1 MKLGYKSQEQLAAER
16 SVREAKREERIAKYG
31 EAQPDAEEKKRIDS
45 AEMAARAADVAKRAA
60 QAEGATEEQAMAA
73 GEEARS
79 FSQATP
85 AERYFAEA
93 RRRDKEMLGG
103 FKTYGD
109 KARFDQMNAV
119 RKLQGKEALDADPL
133 KQFDKDMSKS
143 MAFGAESS
151 LNTPEGRQRAM
162 QAGVK
167 AGLSF
172 NDADAAVQGAFKRLQ
187 EIGKRD
193 KALKAVPEQY
203 GPPKGLAGAG
213 AGAGVT
219 APTGARVTTPTAAP
233 VTVEATP
240 VEEGMFSK
248 LGGAARGA
256 ALPVSLAATATRTLP
271 SYVKGLQQTAAA
283 APKLS
288 TAQAGLAAAEKG
300 VKNVMR
306 LGGNKVPLAGS
317 PYESAL
323 GKTTARATQA
333 AAEVSAA
340 EKGLRAGAA
349 AEKLA
354 PVAKVAGKI
363 APAAKVL
370 GKVATPLAVG
380 AELYDTGRFAFS
392 PEQREKMT
400 REVEATAEKGALRSA
415 LGGAVSPMKTILG
428 TGKLAVEALQSGSR
442 ARESE
447 AAAKTA
453 QSVSDARLAAR
464 RADYSDEEFKAL
476 SQEERSTY
484 LKNLRGRIKAQ

>member
-1 MKLGYKSQEQLAAER
+1 MATARYKSQEQLEAER

-31 EAQPDAEEKKRIDS
+31 TNIPNAEEKKRIAS
-45 AEMAARAADVAKRAA
+45 EEMAARAADVAKRAA

-172 NDADAAVQGAFKRLQ
+172 NEADAAVQGAFKRLQ

-193 KALKAVPEQY
+193 KTT
-203 GPPKGLAGAG
+203 AGATTPSG
-213 AGAGVT
+213 TVPAKVGV
-219 APTGARVTTPTAAP
+219 PPMLARTPEPKTTTPTAAP

-288 TAQAGLAAAEKG
+288 TAQEGLAAAEKG

-323 GKTTARATQA
+323 AKTTAKATEA
-333 AAEVSAA
+333 AAQVSAA
-340 EKGLRAGAA
+340 EKGLKAGAV

-354 PVAKVAGKI
+354 PAAKVAGKI

-447 AAAKTA
+447 AAAKTT

>member
-1 MKLGYKSQEQLAAER
+1 MKLGYKSQQQLEAER
-16 SVREAKREERIAKYG
+16 SVREAKREERKQKYG
-31 EAQPDAEEKKRIDS
+31 TNIPDAEEKKRIE
-45 AEMAARAADVAKRAA
+45 AEEMAARAADVAKRAA
-60 QAEGATEEQAMAA
+60 QAGGATDEQAMAA

-85 AERYFAEA
+85 NERTMAA
-93 RRRDKEMLGG
+93 MRQRDKELLGG

-109 KARFDQMNAV
+109 KARFEQMNAV

-193 KALKAVPEQY
+193 KTT
-203 GPPKGLAGAG
+203 AGATTPSG
-213 AGAGVT
+213 T
-219 APTGARVTTPTAAP
+219 APAKVGVPPMLALAPEPKTTTPTAAP

>member
-1 MKLGYKSQEQLAAER
+1 MATARYKSQAQLEAER

-31 EAQPDAEEKKRIDS
+31 TNIPNAEEKKRIDS
-45 AEMAARAADVAKRAA
+45 AETAARAADVAKRAA
-60 QAEGATEEQAMAA
+60 QAEGATDEQAMAA

-172 NDADAAVQGAFKRLQ
+172 NDADTAVQGAFKRLQ

-193 KALKAVPEQY
+193 KTT
-203 GPPKGLAGAG
+203 AGATTPSG
-213 AGAGVT
+213 T
-219 APTGARVTTPTAAP
+219 APAKVGVPPMLALAPEPKTTTPTAAP

-340 EKGLRAGAA
+340 EKGLRAGVA

-380 AELYDTGRFAFS
+380 AELYDTGRFVFS

-400 REVEATAEKGALRSA
+400 REVESTAEKGALRSA
-415 LGGAVSPMKTILG
+415 LGGVINPMKTILG